1 MWFIYTSQ
9 KWLKYRNDS
18 TSFSEAINGDNYD
31 KWLDSMNDE
40 LKSITQNDVWDFQKD
55 AANLGV
61 NGSLRLNVIL
71 MTILNVTRPD
81 LLLKVLLKWWHWLQG
96 NIFVCF

>member
-1 MWFIYTSQ
+1 
-9 KWLKYRNDS
+9 
-18 TSFSEAINGDNYD
+18 
-31 KWLDSMNDE
+31 MNDE

-81 LLLKVLLKWWHWLQG
+81 LLLKVLLK
-96 NIFVCF
+96 